1 MATQIS
7 SDLPLTEDE
16 INALVDNQGT
26 SQQLAELR
34 KRVAADPVAMAKF
47 QQWSTQRKA
56 LKQLYVNLLDSD
68 IPAGQLQT
76 SLTATRSRNNML
88 HWNHWGGMAAAV
100 LMTFGAG
107 WMSGHQFP
115 IPPMGQQLEASHTS
129 QDFVRQASYA
139 HAVYTPEVKHP
150 VEVAATEQ
158 AHLIQWLSKRLG
170 KPLKVPTLSPQG
182 YELVGGR
189 LLPGADGAR
198 AQFMFQNPSGQ
209 RITLYLGAMNPAS
222 NTLRAE
228 ETAFQF
234 SDEQAVPSFYWV
246 DKGFGYAL
254 SGDMPRNNLMQLAT
268 AVYQQLQ

>member
-1 MATQIS
+1 
-7 SDLPLTEDE
+7 
-16 INALVDNQGT
+16 
-26 SQQLAELR
+26 
-34 KRVAADPVAMAKF
+34 
-47 QQWSTQRKA
+47 
-56 LKQLYVNLLDSD
+56 
-68 IPAGQLQT
+68 
-76 SLTATRSRNNML
+76 
-88 HWNHWGGMAAAV
+88 
-100 LMTFGAG
+100 
-107 WMSGHQFP
+107 
-115 IPPMGQQLEASHTS
+115 
-129 QDFVRQASYA
+129 
-139 HAVYTPEVKHP
+139 
-150 VEVAATEQ
+150 
-158 AHLIQWLSKRLG
+158 LIQWLSKRLG
-170 KPLKVPTLSPQG
+170 KPLKVPTLSPKG

-198 AQFMFQNPSGQ
+198 AQFMFQNLSGQ

>member
-1 MATQIS
+1 MATQIP

-88 HWNHWGGMAAAV
+88 HWNRWGGMAAAV
-100 LMTFGAG
+100 LMAFGAG

-115 IPPMGQQLEASHTS
+115 IPPLGQQLAASHTS
-129 QDFVRQASYA
+129 LDFVRQASYA
-139 HAVYTPEVKHP
+139 HAVYAPEVKHP

-198 AQFMFQNPSGQ
+198 AQFMFQNLSGQ